1 MKENYYYERN
11 ERKVRWYL
19 PLRAFGGEK
28 QLEASWGA
36 SNTVFVDLGVISGV
50 FTSSCFSNLY
60 ICVLRFLLSVFS
72 FKNKK
77 HKLQNNK
84 GQKNTNGK

>member
-1 MKENYYYERN
+1 M
-11 ERKVRWYL
+11 
-19 PLRAFGGEK
+19 RAFGGEK
-28 QLEASWGA
+28 HLEASWGA
-36 SNTVFVDLGVISGV
+36 SNTVFVDLGSHFRGV
-50 FTSSCFSNLY
+50 SSCFSNLY